1 MQQFVLTVTCPTAR
15 GIVAAISTY
24 LSGKGCNIVDSAQF
38 DDLESG
44 RF

>member
-1 MQQFVLTVTCPTAR
+1 MERFVLTVTCPTAR